1 MIAFPE
7 QDVSSDDEL
16 LLPLPPVASPP
27 SPSLSMKR
35 KSNLQQ
41 PISKRFKR
49 PQPFQELQANII
61 ASNNQNLGGFAQLLA
76 KQQALYQKTMSD
88 QQSEF
93 QRLMMKLFDKSS

>member
-61 ASNNQNLGGFAQLLA
+61 ASNNQNLGGLCSTFGEAA
-76 KQQALYQKTMSD
+76 SII
-88 QQSEF
+88 SENHV
-93 QRLMMKLFDKSS
+93 